1 MGVGWF
7 PRVVSVTM
15 LTVYEP
21 REAEGCCAVSPS
33 EPPEGSPPADTLM
46 LDFQPLILT
55 EYTSVLLSHPSLW
68 RSVTA
73 TLGNQYRRGERIQ
86 FFKTF

>member
-46 LDFQPLILT
+46 LDFQPPTLWEGRHWPKSLFGFPPQYI
-55 EYTSVLLSHPSLW
+55 SVVLPAQSTVLC
-68 RSVTA
+68 
-73 TLGNQYRRGERIQ
+73 
-86 FFKTF
+86 